1 MWVYSISKNL
11 PCRNGYALGFVP
23 KLIRTHLSTTKATGA
38 IMTDMIQAPRDL
50 TREIRTPSISDFY
63 RPYHN
68 AEKRGDFAETSAGR
82 AIQFNVDQ
90 VVLDAISGFRR
101 LASNALSTSSR

>member
-1 MWVYSISKNL
+1 
-11 PCRNGYALGFVP
+11 
-23 KLIRTHLSTTKATGA
+23 
-38 IMTDMIQAPRDL
+38 MTDMIQAQRDL
-50 TREIRTPSISDFY
+50 EKDMRTLSISRFY
-63 RPYHN
+63 RLHNN